1 MNPVTPNTPSPDAP
15 VNPDIPAQSAPVMP
29 LPTQVTVQ
37 PVPAGHPYARHILPV
52 GLEPSY
58 TVLVDPEVPDAPEG
72 QWWPPRALDADWLLE
87 HPSHM
92 PDILHVHFGFEH
104 YSPMQLRRTVEV
116 LHQAGSALVVTVHD
130 LENPHLTEQKSHLDR
145 LDVLVP
151 AADEVLTLTHGAAQ
165 EIQRRWGRTA
175 TVVPHPHVLPLEQ
188 LPVAPATGRRR
199 AATSEDGQGPD
210 DGQAG
215 FPVTLTTGPRRQA
228 PTSGDTVTI
237 GVHAKDLRAN
247 VDPISVLDGLQ
258 ATVDLLKAQGI
269 EATARFDVHRGVQRA
284 GMLERLQQEAAARD
298 IQVWEHN
305 RLSDDELSA
314 DLLGLDVSVLPYG
327 FGTHSGWVELCRDLG
342 VPVAVNDVGFVAEQA
357 AAPTP
362 GAPADAVSPIG
373 MFTTADPQSMAAA
386 IDRLLDQRGRIH
398 PATREA
404 RAEQREQIASVHDE
418 VYNRAL
424 AVARSRAG
432 RR

>member
-1 MNPVTPNTPSPDAP
+1 MNPVIPNTPSPDAP
-15 VNPDIPAQSAPVMP
+15 VNPNIPALGGQVTQ

-37 PVPAGHPYARHILPV
+37 PVPAGHPYAQHILPV
-52 GLEPSY
+52 DLEPSY
-58 TVLVDPEVPDAPEG
+58 TVLVDPKVPDAPEG

-87 HPSHM
+87 DPTHM

-104 YSPMQLRRTVEV
+104 YSPMQLRRLVEV
-116 LHQAGSALVVTVHD
+116 LRQAGSALVVTVHD
-130 LENPHLTEQKSHLDR
+130 LENPHLSEQKAHLDR
-145 LDVLVP
+145 LQVLVP
-151 AADEVLTLTHGAAQ
+151 AADEVLTLTEGAAQ
-165 EIQRRWGRTA
+165 EIQRRWGRHA

-188 LPVAPATGRRR
+188 LPVAPSTGRRR
-199 AATSEDGQGPD
+199 AATPEDEGHD
-210 DGQAG
+210 DGQSG
-215 FPVTLTTGPRRQA
+215 FPVTLTAGARRQA

-258 ATVDLLKAQGI
+258 ATRDLLKAQGI
-269 EATARFDVHRGVQRA
+269 EATVRFDVHRGVQRP
-284 GMLERLQQEAAARD
+284 GMLELLQKDAAARD

-305 RLSDDELSA
+305 RLTDDELSA
-314 DLLGLDVSVLPYG
+314 DLLNLDVSVLPYG

-342 VPVAVNDVGFVAEQA
+342 VPVVVNDVGFVVEQA

-373 MFTTADPQSMAAA
+373 VFTTADPQSMAAA

-404 RAEQREQIASVHDE
+404 RAEQREQIAAVHDE

-424 AVARSRAG
+424 AVARSRAAA
-432 RR
+432 R